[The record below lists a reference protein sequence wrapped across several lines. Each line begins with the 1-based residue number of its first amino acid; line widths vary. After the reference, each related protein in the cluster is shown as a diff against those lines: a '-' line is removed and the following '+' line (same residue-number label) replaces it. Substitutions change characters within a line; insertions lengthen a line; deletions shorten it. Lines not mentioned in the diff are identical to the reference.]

1 MSDIF
6 ISYKR
11 EEQAAARKLA
21 DALEQEGLSVW
32 WDPKLRVG
40 EHFDD
45 VIENALDQAKC
56 VIVMWS
62 ERSVQSR
69 YVRDEAMYAL
79 ERDKLVPV
87 AVEKITLPFRF
98 KGVHTL
104 SLLGW
109 DGSRDFAEFRRLVDD
124 ISAILRSSREKEAGL
139 KPEQPNRRFIDQ
151 KAPNTWQSH
160 YAIAAAAGAV
170 LIIISGI
177 FWWSKWQPEPVENKR
192 SLKETTEL
200 LAAGQTKVDGQNE
213 TVKQPPMTKTQPQK
227 PVSLTGKV
235 VRDRLKN
242 GELGPEM
249 VVVPAGS
256 FHMGDIQGGDQYALP
271 IRTVKIQK
279 PLAIGRYEVTFAE
292 YDQFATAAGHWLPRD
307 SGWGR
312 DRRPVINILWRDAT
326 EYAKWLSEQT
336 GRRYRLPSEAE
347 WEYAARGGRE
357 TAYWWGKQL
366 LKAMANC
373 NGCGSQWDNK
383 QTSPV
388 GSFKPN
394 PFGLYD
400 TSGNVW
406 EWIEDCWH
414 DNYNRAPADAS
425 AWTEA
430 SGGDC
435 KQRVLRGGS
444 WGHVPEN
451 MRSSVRFRYIAGFR
465 LNTIG
470 FRLAQDID

>member
-139 KPEQPNRRFIDQ
+139 QARTAESKIHRPE
-151 KAPNTWQSH
+151 
-160 YAIAAAAGAV
+160 G
-170 LIIISGI
+170 
-177 FWWSKWQPEPVENKR
+177 SK
-192 SLKETTEL
+192 
-200 LAAGQTKVDGQNE
+200 
-213 TVKQPPMTKTQPQK
+213 
-227 PVSLTGKV
+227 
-235 VRDRLKN
+235 
-242 GELGPEM
+242 
-249 VVVPAGS
+249 
-256 FHMGDIQGGDQYALP
+256 Y
-271 IRTVKIQK
+271 
-279 PLAIGRYEVTFAE
+279 LAIP
-292 YDQFATAAGHWLPRD
+292 LRD
-307 SGWGR
+307 SGSCGR
-312 DRRPVINILWRDAT
+312 GANYYQRYFLVVQMAT
-326 EYAKWLSEQT
+326 RA
-336 GRRYRLPSEAE
+336 GR
-347 WEYAARGGRE
+347 
-357 TAYWWGKQL
+357 KQ
-366 LKAMANC
+366 A
-373 NGCGSQWDNK
+373 
-383 QTSPV
+383 
-388 GSFKPN
+388 
-394 PFGLYD
+394 
-400 TSGNVW
+400 
-406 EWIEDCWH
+406 
-414 DNYNRAPADAS
+414 
-425 AWTEA
+425 
-430 SGGDC
+430 
-435 KQRVLRGGS
+435 
-444 WGHVPEN
+444 
-451 MRSSVRFRYIAGFR
+451 IA
-465 LNTIG
+465 
-470 FRLAQDID
+470 